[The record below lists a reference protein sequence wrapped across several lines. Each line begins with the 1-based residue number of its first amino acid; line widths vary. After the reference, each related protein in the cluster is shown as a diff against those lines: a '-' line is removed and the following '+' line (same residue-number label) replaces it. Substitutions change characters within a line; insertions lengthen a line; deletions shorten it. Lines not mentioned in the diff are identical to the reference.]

1 MFIRN
6 DEKKY
11 LFDQIKAL
19 VRDQSL
25 MSSEITVL
33 KGKLKAAEGNIFVLK
48 QIEDM
53 NRMSSA
59 IKKVTP
65 KKSKAKKPKTEAQK
79 AYQREYMRKY
89 TARKKAEKLALEQK

>member
-1 MFIRN
+1 MFISN

-48 QIEDM
+48 QIVEFNKAEQKPKRVMSDEHRKKLSDM
-53 NRMSSA
+53 MKARHQL
-59 IKKVTP
+59 IKNA
-65 KKSKAKKPKTEAQK
+65 KAKK
-79 AYQREYMRKY
+79 
-89 TARKKAEKLALEQK
+89 